1 MTHNGTLRP
10 DGRVLRDM
18 FSRLEIGAQ
27 CGGAHSVSHFRCGDS
42 GVGCNPEAPGSQQKR
57 RD

>member
-18 FSRLEIGAQ
+18 FSRLEIGA
-27 CGGAHSVSHFRCGDS
+27 
-42 GVGCNPEAPGSQQKR
+42 R
-57 RD
+57 RERRT